1 MTIHEASARP
11 VRPGQRPCVVV
22 DLGDLRGLADGILE
36 LPIDVCWSLPADK
49 RRWDLSD
56 PDQVAAAYEF
66 VLDAASQPGHLIP
79 YLHPE
84 LLVFAWPDLGM
95 PRAKRLAWEAANP
108 RLRARETA
116 TAA

>member
-1 MTIHEASARP
+1 MHGASARP
-11 VRPGQRPCVVV
+11 ARPGQRPCVVV
-22 DLGDLRGLADGILE
+22 DLGDLRGPADGILE
-36 LPIDVCWSLPADK
+36 LPIDVCWSLPVG
-49 RRWDLSD
+49 RRRFDLSD

-79 YLHPE
+79 YLHPG
-84 LLVFAWPDLGM
+84 LLAAAWPDLGM

-108 RLRARETA
+108 QLRARGTA